1 MLSFRNCEIVQQ
13 LDYIDMNNVMYQLD
27 TNPKIQKYAY
37 IIHDKDKDDTGAL
50 KKPHI
55 HLILNFNSSYKAST
69 IANWFK
75 IKDNYICKIKGRF
88 SDALKYLTHQNAP
101 DKHQYNE
108 NDVISNFDFKSVI
121 DKSNSNKRLDEIVN
135 GIVEGD
141 IREYNYFDKITGQEY
156 VKYKRQIDNAFNYRK
171 DKIRGSERNMKCIY
185 IMGDSGTGKTTYAKE
200 IAYNNHYSCYV
211 SSGSNDVLDDY
222 KGEDCII
229 LDDLRPSCLGLS
241 DLLKMLDNN
250 TASTVK
256 SRYKNKVLE
265 CKMIIITTVLDIDTF
280 FSNVFK
286 EDKETVIQL
295 KRRCTT
301 LVTMTE
307 KNIAVQMWLQK
318 SRCYGKRYVFPNTV
332 LAQYK
337 VHDLTDDEAIE
348 QMQNILGVTD
358 EVLKDMKT
366 NPEEYKIDDDVDVV
380 DSDKNN
386 PFN

>member
-1 MLSFRNCEIVQQ
+1 
-13 LDYIDMNNVMYQLD
+13 
-27 TNPKIQKYAY
+27 
-37 IIHDKDKDDTGAL
+37 
-50 KKPHI
+50 
-55 HLILNFNSSYKAST
+55 
-69 IANWFK
+69 
-75 IKDNYICKIKGRF
+75 
-88 SDALKYLTHQNAP
+88 
-101 DKHQYNE
+101 
-108 NDVISNFDFKSVI
+108 
-121 DKSNSNKRLDEIVN
+121 
-135 GIVEGD
+135 
-141 IREYNYFDKITGQEY
+141 
-156 VKYKRQIDNAFNYRK
+156 
-171 DKIRGSERNMKCIY
+171 
-185 IMGDSGTGKTTYAKE
+185 MGDSGTGKTSYAKE
-200 IAYNNHYSCYV
+200 IAYNNHYSYYV

-307 KNIAVQMWLQK
+307 KNISVEFWLQK
-318 SRCYGKRYVFPNTV
+318 SRCYGKKYVIPNTV

-366 NPEEYKIDDDVDVV
+366 NPEEYKIVNDE
-380 DSDKNN
+380 NN
-386 PFN
+386 PFK